1 MTLTR
6 TVEPGMEPTGRPSGG
21 SRRLVVAVAALLI
34 VAAAAA
40 VRLAD
45 LGSQPGGLYPDEA
58 AEGVTAL
65 RILHDPGYH
74 PLFIAEDAGREPLY
88 AYVAAGAF
96 GVFSESTVTLRTVSA
111 VFGILGVLAIGM
123 ALRRF
128 GAGVAL
134 TAMAWAAGSLW
145 LICVGRDGMRNI
157 LVPLAGAIALAAL
170 LRWSDR
176 PGRWS
181 AVLAGAAIGAGL
193 WTYQPLKLLP
203 LLAVV
208 WLWLLHRGNPDVY
221 RNLIADVRWCIGA
234 FVVVGGPM
242 IFMALTQPGNYFG
255 RGAETSVLN
264 GGNSQDNLVTHVIRT
279 LGQFTF
285 VGDPNQRHD
294 VNGMSLLGWPL
305 FLLGVVGVVVAW
317 RRRDQAA
324 YLLLLLG
331 LVVFLV
337 PPLMATEGSSPHFL
351 RNLGLAPFVG
361 AFVGLGAV
369 ATVRWLDR
377 HGSKPLELA
386 GVAVLVVGLVV
397 IGAGSAHAY
406 FNRPVRDR
414 YTPYSFAVVALAKAA
429 NHGPRTAVV
438 VDSYSAFDVEFLDAK
453 NPPTRFDPNAR
464 ISTPGRYQR
473 IVAPSRTDLV
483 RAVGSALADRAV
495 ISSVDP
501 SGKPVVLTVSP

>member
-1 MTLTR
+1 MTPTR
-6 TVEPGMEPTGRPSGG
+6 AVEPTQQPAGRTAIG
-21 SRRLVVAVAALLI
+21 SRRMLVAVAALLI
-34 VAAAAA
+34 VAGAAA

-58 AEGVTAL
+58 AEGVTAS

-74 PLFIAEDAGREPLY
+74 PLFIAEDAGREPLF
-88 AYVAAGAF
+88 AYVVAGAF
-96 GVFSESTVTLRTVSA
+96 AVFGESTVTLRTVSA
-111 VFGILGVLAIGM
+111 VIGILGVLAIGM

-170 LRWSDR
+170 LRWSDH
-176 PGRWS
+176 PGRLS

-203 LLAVV
+203 LLALV
-208 WLWLLHRGNPDVY
+208 WLWLLRRRNRGAY
-221 RNLIADVRWCIGA
+221 RNLVADVRWCIGA

-242 IFMALTQPGNYFG
+242 MFAALTQPGNYFG
-255 RGAETSVLN
+255 RGAETSAFN
-264 GGNSQDNLVTHVIRT
+264 GGNSQDGVVTHIIRT

-305 FLLGVVGVVVAW
+305 FLLAVVGVVVAW

-331 LVVFLV
+331 LAVFFL
-337 PPLMATEGSSPHFL
+337 PPLVATEGSAPHFL

-369 ATVRWLDR
+369 GTVRWLSR
-377 HGSKPLELA
+377 HGSKRLELVG
-386 GVAVLVVGLVV
+386 GVVLAVGLVV

-406 FNRPVRDR
+406 FSRPVRDR
-414 YTPYSFAVVALAKAA
+414 YVAYSFAVVALAKAA

-453 NPPTRFDPNAR
+453 NPPTRFDPNTR
-464 ISTPGRYQR
+464 IPVPGQYRQ
-473 IVAPSRTDLV
+473 IVAPSRADLV
-483 RAVGSALADRAV
+483 HAVGSALADRAV
-495 ISSVDP
+495 VASVDP
-501 SGKPVVLTVSP
+501 NGKPVVLTVTP

>member
-1 MTLTR
+1 MTPTR
-6 TVEPGMEPTGRPSGG
+6 AVEPTQQPAGRTAIG
-21 SRRLVVAVAALLI
+21 SRRMLVAVAALLI
-34 VAAAAA
+34 VAGAAA

-58 AEGVTAL
+58 AEGVTAS

-74 PLFIAEDAGREPLY
+74 PLFIAEDAGREPLF
-88 AYVAAGAF
+88 AYVVAGAF
-96 GVFSESTVTLRTVSA
+96 AVFGESTVTLRTVSA
-111 VFGILGVLAIGM
+111 VIGILGVLAIGM

-170 LRWSDR
+170 LRWSDH
-176 PGRWS
+176 PGRLS

-203 LLAVV
+203 LLALV
-208 WLWLLHRGNPDVY
+208 WLWLLRRRNRGAY
-221 RNLIADVRWCIGA
+221 RNLVADVRWCIGA

-242 IFMALTQPGNYFG
+242 MFAALTQPGNYFG
-255 RGAETSVLN
+255 RGAETSAFN
-264 GGNSQDNLVTHVIRT
+264 GGNSQDGVVTHIIRT

-305 FLLGVVGVVVAW
+305 FLLAVVGVVVAW

-331 LVVFLV
+331 LAVFFL
-337 PPLMATEGSSPHFL
+337 PPLVATEGSAPHFL

-369 ATVRWLDR
+369 GTVRWLSR
-377 HGSKPLELA
+377 HGSKRLELVG
-386 GVAVLVVGLVV
+386 GVVLAVALVV

-406 FNRPVRDR
+406 FSRPVRDR
-414 YTPYSFAVVALAKAA
+414 YVAYSFAVVALAKAA

-453 NPPTRFDPNAR
+453 NPPTRFDPNTR
-464 ISTPGRYQR
+464 IPVPGQYRQ
-473 IVAPSRTDLV
+473 IVAPSRADLV
-483 RAVGSALADRAV
+483 HAVGSALADRAV
-495 ISSVDP
+495 VASVDP
-501 SGKPVVLTVSP
+501 NGKPVVLTVTP

>member
-1 MTLTR
+1 VTVTQS
-6 TVEPGMEPTGRPSGG
+6 VEPPESPPVRTTIR
-21 SRRLVVAVAALLI
+21 SRRLLVAVAGLLI
-34 VAAAAA
+34 VAGAAA

-58 AEGVTAL
+58 AEGVTAS

-74 PLFIAEDAGREPLY
+74 PLFIAEDAGREPLF
-88 AYVAAGAF
+88 AYVVAGAF
-96 GVFSESTVTLRTVSA
+96 AVFGESTVTLRSVSA
-111 VFGILGVLAIGM
+111 VIGVLGVLAIGM

-170 LRWSDR
+170 LRWSDH

-181 AVLAGAAIGAGL
+181 AALAGAAIGAGL

-203 LLAVV
+203 LLVLV
-208 WLWLLHRGNPDVY
+208 WLWLLRRGNPDAY
-221 RNLIADVRWCIGA
+221 RRLVADARWCIGG

-242 IFMALTQPGNYFG
+242 IFVALTQPGNYFG
-255 RGAETSVLN
+255 RGAETSAFN
-264 GGNSQDNLVTHVIRT
+264 GGNSQDGVVTHVLRT

-285 VGDPNQRHD
+285 VGDPNQRHN
-294 VNGMSLLGWPL
+294 VNGMALLGWPL
-305 FLLGVVGVVVAW
+305 FLLAVVGVVVAW
-317 RRRDQAA
+317 RRRNQAA

-331 LVVFLV
+331 VPVFLL
-337 PPLMATEGSSPHFL
+337 PPLVATEGSAPHFL

-361 AFVGLGAV
+361 AFIGLGAV
-369 ATVRWLDR
+369 ATVRWLGRRGPR
-377 HGSKPLELA
+377 HLDLIG
-386 GVAVLVVGLVV
+386 GVALTVGLVV
-397 IGAGSAHAY
+397 IGAANAHTY
-406 FNRPVRDR
+406 FSRPVRDR
-414 YTPYSFAVVALAKAA
+414 YVAYSFAVVALAEAA

-438 VDSYSAFDVEFLDAK
+438 VDSYSAFDVEFLDTK
-453 NPPTRFDPNAR
+453 NPPTRFDPNTR
-464 ISTPGRYQR
+464 IPMPGQYRA
-473 IVAPSRTDLV
+473 IVAPSRADLV

-495 ISSVDP
+495 VTSVDP
-501 SGKPVVLTVSP
+501 NGKPVVLTVTP

>member
-1 MTLTR
+1 MTPTR
-6 TVEPGMEPTGRPSGG
+6 AVEPAMQPAGRSAVG
-21 SRRLVVAVAALLI
+21 SRRLLVAIAALLV
-34 VAAAAA
+34 VAGAAA

-45 LGSQPGGLYPDEA
+45 LTSQPGGLYPDEA
-58 AEGVTAL
+58 AEGVTAS

-88 AYVAAGAF
+88 AYVVAAAF
-96 GVFSESTVTLRTVSA
+96 GVFGESTVTLRTVSA
-111 VFGILGVLAIGM
+111 VIGILGVLAIGI

-176 PGRWS
+176 PGRMS
-181 AVLAGAAIGAGL
+181 AVLAGAALGASL

-203 LLAVV
+203 LLMLV
-208 WLWLLHRGNPDVY
+208 WLWLLRRRNPDVY
-221 RNLIADVRWCIGA
+221 RSLVADVRWCIGA

-242 IFMALTQPGNYFG
+242 MFVALTQPGNYFG

-264 GGNSQDNLVTHVIRT
+264 GGNSQDSVVTHIIRT

-294 VNGMSLLGWPL
+294 VNGIPLLGWPL
-305 FLLGVVGVVVAW
+305 FLLAVVGVVVAW

-331 LVVFLV
+331 LAVFFL
-337 PPLMATEGSSPHFL
+337 PPLVATEGSSPHFL

-361 AFVGLGAV
+361 AFVGLGSV
-369 ATVRWLDR
+369 ATVRWLSR
-377 HGSKPLELA
+377 RGSKHLELA
-386 GVAVLVVGLVV
+386 GVVVLAVGLVL

-406 FNRPVRDR
+406 FSRPVRDR
-414 YTPYSFAVVALAKAA
+414 YVPYYFAVVALAKAA
-429 NHGPRTAVV
+429 NHGPRSAVV

-453 NPPTRFDPNAR
+453 NPPTRFDPNTR
-464 ISTPGRYQR
+464 IPMPGHYRQ
-473 IVAPSRTDLV
+473 IVAPSRADLV
-483 RAVGSALADRAV
+483 RAVGAALADRAV
-495 ISSVDP
+495 VSSVGP
-501 SGKPVVLTVSP
+501 NGKPVVLTVTP

>member
-1 MTLTR
+1 MSVTR
-6 TVEPGMEPTGRPSGG
+6 TVEPPVQPAGRTGAQ
-21 SRRLVVAVAALLI
+21 SRRLFVAVAALLI
-34 VAAAAA
+34 VAGAAA

-58 AEGVTAL
+58 AEGVTAS

-88 AYVAAGAF
+88 AYVVAAAF
-96 GVFSESTVTLRTVSA
+96 AGFGESTVTLRTVSA
-111 VFGILGVLAIGM
+111 AIGILGVLAIGM

-134 TAMAWAAGSLW
+134 TAMAWSAGSLW

-176 PGRWS
+176 PGRLS
-181 AVLAGAAIGAGL
+181 AVLAGAALGAGL

-203 LLAVV
+203 LLALV
-208 WLWLLHRGNPDVY
+208 WLWLLRRSNRAVY
-221 RNLIADVRWCIGA
+221 RTLIANARWCIGA

-242 IFMALTQPGNYFG
+242 IFVALTQPGNYFG

-264 GGNSQDNLVTHVIRT
+264 GGNSQDSVVTHIIRT

-294 VNGMSLLGWPL
+294 VNGIPLLGWPL
-305 FLLGVVGVVVAW
+305 FVLAVVGVVVAW
-317 RRRDQAA
+317 HRRDQAA
-324 YLLLLLG
+324 YLLLFLG
-331 LVVFLV
+331 VPVFLL
-337 PPLMATEGSSPHFL
+337 PPLVATEGSSPHFL

-369 ATVRWLDR
+369 ATVRWLGR
-377 HGSKPLELA
+377 HGSKPLELT
-386 GVAVLVVGLVV
+386 GVVVLAVGLVL

-406 FNRPVRDR
+406 FSRPVRDR
-414 YTPYSFAVVALAKAA
+414 YVPYSFAVVALAKAA
-429 NHGPRTAVV
+429 DHGPRTAVV

-464 ISTPGRYQR
+464 IPTPGQYRQ
-473 IVAPSRTDLV
+473 IVAPSRADLV

-495 ISSVDP
+495 VSSVDP
-501 SGKPVVLTVSP
+501 NGKPVVLTVTP